1 MKKFTVVFVLWF
13 VCMAEGMAA
22 EKTVTIVA
30 VNWPPYSGRFLP
42 NYGIM
47 SELVS
52 VAYEREDYKTE
63 YNFMAWIRA
72 LEEVKE
78 GKYDAVA
85 NAYYTEERAKTYLLS
100 DAYMD
105 CRVLQKKGCFDFL
118 GWFAESVKALQNRG
132 CQEIC
137 ELS

>member
-105 CRVLQKKGCFDFL
+105 CPVVFYKRKD
-118 GWFAESVKALQNRG
+118 AS
-132 CQEIC
+132 I
-137 ELS
+137 